1 MELRGTPQRRFVRCS
16 LVLAALM
23 LLNASSAFGQWIKMG
38 GNDTVDAYMDLNL
51 LERKG
56 DYVLSWRLYDY
67 RAAQKTSSNQTYRS
81 AATLVAT
88 KCADRTEAMLSFK
101 QYAEAMGKGSV
112 VAAREIPREEWQ
124 VNRITTGSIGEALNK
139 VACERFKMW
148 KPFAVQR

>member
-1 MELRGTPQRRFVRCS
+1 MVVMAFM
-16 LVLAALM
+16 ALS
-23 LLNASSAFGQWIKMG
+23 ASSAWGQWIKMG

-67 RAAQKTSSNQTYRS
+67 RAPQKSANNQIFRS

-88 KCADRTEAMLSFK
+88 RCAERTEAMLSFK

-112 VAAREIPREEWQ
+112 IATREIPREEWQ
-124 VNRITTGSIGEALNK
+124 VNRITEGSIGEALNK

-148 KPFAVQR
+148 KPFSVEKR